1 MFLAHS
7 ITFKIIFYYNV
18 GTLYENFFS
27 MTNVPCCYQD
37 DEAQLVIENFFRIRF
52 YSSQENNP
60 EIYLS
65 SIYVLLFFIRNKFI
79 VFCWEWRFI
88 YWLCKI
94 DYIAYKIFLKPEK
107 YNVATMK
114 KYSLFSVFYNKT
126 RLHALK
132 IQRICYNNIVFF
144 KVIFFR
150 KCFRIVF
157 IVFKAFR
164 LYLKRQFRCKFAF
177 FFISFI

>member
-18 GTLYENFFS
+18 GTLYENFFLWQMCQS
-27 MTNVPCCYQD
+27 RWWSD
-37 DEAQLVIENFFRIRF
+37 DVIDKFFRIRF

-65 SIYVLLFFIRNKFI
+65 SIYVLLFFKGNKFI

-94 DYIAYKIFLKPEK
+94 DYTAYKIFLKPQK
-107 YNVATMK
+107 YNVAT
-114 KYSLFSVFYNKT
+114 NE
-126 RLHALK
+126 K
-132 IQRICYNNIVFF
+132 IQPLLSILQQN
-144 KVIFFR
+144 
-150 KCFRIVF
+150 
-157 IVFKAFR
+157 
-164 LYLKRQFRCKFAF
+164 AF
-177 FFISFI
+177 FMFKIFTK